1 MEGKSILG
9 RENYL
14 EQGPTMLAYWRNGKE
29 TSVILDEAQGENGVS
44 LAFYT
49 LMVRVFFKLFI
60 KLREKVIYPSKR
72 FMY

>member
-1 MEGKSILG
+1 
-9 RENYL
+9 
-14 EQGPTMLAYWRNGKE
+14 MLAYWRNGKE